1 MNVVEVI
8 LLAGG
13 IAVFIASYFVGN
25 RKDEDD
31 AEESEPV
38 VNRELTEADKAK
50 IEEQVDSIIQNKMED
65 VTEQTE
71 AKMDK
76 ISNTKILELNDYAQ
90 TIMNEINKNHNET
103 VFLYDMLNEKA
114 KEVRNTVK
122 DVNIARKE
130 VDKIASRTVSQP
142 AEPETNEESKETKE
156 NKEVKSTGEANV
168 KAAAKKPAEPVK
180 NTGAGLNNQIDTS
193 LYTNINKVSD
203 GNNEYGYKV
212 PTGSKDLAKERLIEI
227 MKNSSKTQAEESA
240 RAKAKAKAKEEPPKP
255 KTGLEQVSRK
265 PAAEQTT
272 KASAEVDETA
282 ETQIVAELAGDI
294 GRTAKAGNIEEDVK
308 TEINDDDS
316 AGMSAQ
322 AGAMEVPDGTVELS
336 AKPAAEDLA
345 EKPEEEKPAKSK
357 SVKKVSRRSVTK
369 KAAGSQAGEL
379 VKMTAPKVEDIV
391 AGFDEY
397 MTNSDK
403 IMELSKQGVSNKE
416 IAKVLNVGLG
426 EVKLVVDLLNSSD

>member
-25 RKDEDD
+25 KKDEGEA
-31 AEESEPV
+31 AEAEPT
-38 VNRELTEADKAK
+38 VNSELTEADKAK
-50 IEEQVDSIIQNKMED
+50 IEEQVESIIQNKMED

-130 VDKIASRTVSQP
+130 VDKIASRTVSEP
-142 AEPETNEESKETKE
+142 AKAETSESKENTEDK
-156 NKEVKSTGEANV
+156 KTGEANV
-168 KAAAKKPAEPVK
+168 NAKAEAKKPAEPARS
-180 NTGAGLNNQIDTS
+180 TGAGLNNQIDTS

-240 RAKAKAKAKEEPPKP
+240 RARAKAKEEPPKP
-255 KTGLEQVSRK
+255 KTGLELVSKK
-265 PAAEQTT
+265 PVKEEPVEAVKTGIGQTSKAAAETT
-272 KASAEVDETA
+272 ETNEVSEA
-282 ETQIVAELAGDI
+282 QVVAEIAGDI
-294 GRTAKAGNIEEDVK
+294 
-308 TEINDDDS
+308 
-316 AGMSAQ
+316 GMSAQ

-336 AKPAAEDLA
+336 AKPPVEDLSEKLEE

-416 IAKVLNVGLG
+416 IAKVLNIGLG

>member
-25 RKDEDD
+25 KKDEGE
-31 AEESEPV
+31 AAKVEPT
-38 VNRELTEADKAK
+38 VNSELTEADKAK
-50 IEEQVDSIIQNKMED
+50 IEEQVESIIQNKMED

-130 VDKIASRTVSQP
+130 VDKIASRAVSEP
-142 AEPETNEESKETKE
+142 AKAETNESKENTEDK
-156 NKEVKSTGEANV
+156 KTGDANV
-168 KAAAKKPAEPVK
+168 NTKAEVKKPAEPARS
-180 NTGAGLNNQIDTS
+180 TGAGLNNQIDTS

-240 RAKAKAKAKEEPPKP
+240 RARAKAKEEPPKP
-255 KTGLEQVSRK
+255 KTGLELVSK
-265 PAAEQTT
+265 KSVQEVVEEPKTDTEQAS
-272 KASAEVDETA
+272 KAS
-282 ETQIVAELAGDI
+282 
-294 GRTAKAGNIEEDVK
+294 
-308 TEINDDDS
+308 TEIDDEDS

-336 AKPAAEDLA
+336 AKPAEDLS
-345 EKPEEEKPAKSK
+345 ETSEEEKPAKSK

-416 IAKVLNVGLG
+416 IAKVLNIGLG

>member
-25 RKDEDD
+25 KKDEGEA
-31 AEESEPV
+31 AEAEPT
-38 VNRELTEADKAK
+38 VNSELTEADKAK
-50 IEEQVDSIIQNKMED
+50 IEEQVESIIQNKMED

-130 VDKIASRTVSQP
+130 VDKIASRTVSEP
-142 AEPETNEESKETKE
+142 AKAETSE
-156 NKEVKSTGEANV
+156 NKENTEDKKTGEANV
-168 KAAAKKPAEPVK
+168 NAKAEAKKPAEPARS
-180 NTGAGLNNQIDTS
+180 TGAGLNNQIDTS

-240 RAKAKAKAKEEPPKP
+240 RARAKAKEEPPKP
-255 KTGLEQVSRK
+255 KTGLELVSKK
-265 PAAEQTT
+265 PVQE
-272 KASAEVDETA
+272 EP
-282 ETQIVAELAGDI
+282 VAEP
-294 GRTAKAGNIEEDVK
+294 K
-308 TEINDDDS
+308 TEINEEDS

-336 AKPAAEDLA
+336 AKPPVEDLSEKLEE

-416 IAKVLNVGLG
+416 IAKVLNIGLG

>member
-1 MNVVEVI
+1 
-8 LLAGG
+8 
-13 IAVFIASYFVGN
+13 
-25 RKDEDD
+25 
-31 AEESEPV
+31 
-38 VNRELTEADKAK
+38 
-50 IEEQVDSIIQNKMED
+50 
-65 VTEQTE
+65 
-71 AKMDK
+71 
-76 ISNTKILELNDYAQ
+76 
-90 TIMNEINKNHNET
+90 
-103 VFLYDMLNEKA
+103 MLNEKA

-130 VDKIASRTVSQP
+130 VDKIASRTVSEP
-142 AEPETNEESKETKE
+142 AKAETNESKESKEGNLKVE
-156 NKEVKSTGEANV
+156 ANAKAEVK
-168 KAAAKKPAEPVK
+168 KPTEPVRS
-180 NTGAGLNNQIDTS
+180 TGAGLNNQIDTS

-240 RAKAKAKAKEEPPKP
+240 RAKAKAKEEPPKP
-255 KTGLEQVSRK
+255 KTGLELVSKK
-265 PAAEQTT
+265 PVQEVVEEPKVDTEQIS
-272 KASAEVDETA
+272 KASAETDEAA
-282 ETQIVAELAGDI
+282 EAQIVAELAGDI

-308 TEINDDDS
+308 TEINDEDS

-336 AKPAAEDLA
+336 AKPVKDLS
-345 EKPEEEKPAKSK
+345 ETSEEEKPAKSK

-416 IAKVLNVGLG
+416 IAKVLNIGLG

>member
-25 RKDEDD
+25 KKDEGE
-31 AEESEPV
+31 ATAGEPT
-38 VNRELTEADKAK
+38 VNGELTEADKAK
-50 IEEQVDSIIQNKMED
+50 IEEQVESIIQNKMED

-76 ISNTKILELNDYAQ
+76 ISNTKILELNDYAE

-130 VDKIASRTVSQP
+130 VDKIASRTVSEP
-142 AEPETNEESKETKE
+142 AKAVTSESKEDKENDKE
-156 NKEVKSTGEANV
+156 NKKEKAAGEAN
-168 KAAAKKPAEPVK
+168 AKKPAEPVRS
-180 NTGAGLNNQIDTS
+180 TGAGLNNQIDTS

-240 RAKAKAKAKEEPPKP
+240 RARAKAKEEPPKP
-255 KTGLEQVSRK
+255 KTGLELVSKK
-265 PAAEQTT
+265 PVQEAVEEPKVDTEQTSKT
-272 KASAEVDETA
+272 SAEKDEA
-282 ETQIVAELAGDI
+282 LEAQVVAEVAGDI
-294 GRTAKAGNIEEDVK
+294 
-308 TEINDDDS
+308 
-316 AGMSAQ
+316 GMSAQ
-322 AGAMEVPDGTVELS
+322 AGAMEIPDGTVELS
-336 AKPAAEDLA
+336 TKPPVDDLSEDA
-345 EKPEEEKPAKSK
+345 DEEKPAKSK

-416 IAKVLNVGLG
+416 IAKVLNIGLG

>member
-25 RKDEDD
+25 KKDEGEA
-31 AEESEPV
+31 AEAEPT
-38 VNRELTEADKAK
+38 VNSELTEADRAK
-50 IEEQVDSIIQNKMED
+50 IEEQVESIIQNKMED

-130 VDKIASRTVSQP
+130 VDKIASRTVSEP
-142 AEPETNEESKETKE
+142 AKAETSESKENTEDK
-156 NKEVKSTGEANV
+156 KTGEANV
-168 KAAAKKPAEPVK
+168 NAKAEAKKPAEPARS
-180 NTGAGLNNQIDTS
+180 TGAGLNNQIDTS

-240 RAKAKAKAKEEPPKP
+240 RARAKAKEEPPKP
-255 KTGLEQVSRK
+255 KTGLELVSKK
-265 PAAEQTT
+265 P
-272 KASAEVDETA
+272 V
-282 ETQIVAELAGDI
+282 
-294 GRTAKAGNIEEDVK
+294 EEPK
-308 TEINDDDS
+308 TEINEEDS

-336 AKPAAEDLA
+336 AKPPVEDLS
-345 EKPEEEKPAKSK
+345 EKLEEEKPAKSK

-416 IAKVLNVGLG
+416 IAKVLNIGLG